1 MWLVGSHSRKRQERR
16 DPTIWPPALSSLHYC
31 PFLSSSLRKRAV
43 DLRNGNF
50 NEVPSKSGRVYACEH
65 ESTRECKCV
74 YVHVCVGGRV
84 SQQGFHLVPVN
95 VKKDPWENHALGLR
109 SQSPIQLWISVLK
122 QSLRLHK
129 MPWLSSGLSVTN
141 VVIIIDIIILL
152 ILPATVPSGQHS
164 RHTALKPRPPFS
176 AGNTGHL
183 GIGGW
188 VLLTPGM
195 VLNTL
200 CTEDSVL

>member
-1 MWLVGSHSRKRQERR
+1 M
-16 DPTIWPPALSSLHYC
+16 
-31 PFLSSSLRKRAV
+31 
-43 DLRNGNF
+43 
-50 NEVPSKSGRVYACEH
+50 
-65 ESTRECKCV
+65 
-74 YVHVCVGGRV
+74 

-183 GIGGW
+183 EIGGVGTTDTW
-188 VLLTPGM
+188 YGAEHSLHRGQCPINDLASEVTGLRLRNSELALYVPS
-195 VLNTL
+195 LKTL
-200 CTEDSVL
+200 KIHKFLSGA